1 MAGVIRKID
10 EFARIDM
17 RVVKLEVIAR
27 VERLPVTGGMMMRWR
42 EIARELPASV
52 VNPSV
57 QAPLFKV
64 VDFRIIRDAL
74 ARRAWTDDLRRIGDR
89 KSVVSGKSV
98 SVRLDLGGCRN
109 FKQKKKK

>member
-1 MAGVIRKID
+1 MAVVIRKID
-10 EFARIDM
+10 DLASIDM

-74 ARRAWTDDLRRIGDR
+74 ARRAWTDDLRRIGLPHMRDGI
-89 KSVVSGKSV
+89 VEEMAALVA
-98 SVRLDLGGCRN
+98 LGQIGRAHV
-109 FKQKKKK
+109 

>member
-10 EFARIDM
+10 EFARIGM
-17 RVVKLEVIAR
+17 RVIKLKIVAR
-27 VERLPVTGGMMMRWR
+27 VERLPVTRGMMMRWR
-42 EIARELPASV
+42 EIARELPSSV

-74 ARRAWTDDLRRIGDR
+74 ARRAWTDDLRRIGPPPMRAGVVEDMAALVALGER
-89 KSVVSGKSV
+89 KRVV
-98 SVRLDLGGCRN
+98 
-109 FKQKKKK
+109 

>member
-74 ARRAWTDDLRRIGDR
+74 ARRAWTDDLRRIGLPHIPDR
-89 KSVVSGKSV
+89 IVEAMAALFAPRSKGRGVG
-98 SVRLDLGGCRN
+98 
-109 FKQKKKK
+109 